1 MTKKIIVPTD
11 FSDNAYSAAQYA
23 CSLAVKNNYA
33 IHLFHCYS
41 TKSALFDDELENN
54 ETNAQLL
61 KADLLIVEWKNKLL
75 QEFSSLEID
84 TECVRGLLPEVLP
97 AIAVE
102 PNYSLI
108 VMGSTGQGKGKSIAW
123 GSNAS
128 HISTKAKIPVL
139 AIPINYKSI
148 AVDKIA
154 ILTNFKSDELETL
167 KEFYSKVATIDC
179 IDLIHVYGNGDN
191 VSKIEEQMDSWSF
204 MVKGLNGVEN
214 VNTIL
219 KQTVNTD
226 ENLDTIPE
234 VIIAILKE
242 KQYDLIL
249 VTKTRKTFFERVFKT
264 SISKEIA
271 LKLEIPSFFDN
282 N

>member
-11 FSDNAYSAAQYA
+11 FSNNAYTAAQYA

-41 TKSALFDDELENN
+41 TSSASFDEGSEQNDSNS
-54 ETNAQLL
+54 QIM
-61 KADLLIVEWKNKLL
+61 KADVLIVEWKNKLL
-75 QEFSSLEID
+75 QEFPSLQIE
-84 TECVRGLLPEVLP
+84 TECVRGLLSEVLP
-97 AIAVE
+97 AIAIE

-108 VMGSTGQGKGKSIAW
+108 VMGSTGEGKGKPVTW
-123 GSNAS
+123 GSNTS

-139 AIPINYKSI
+139 AIPLNYNSI
-148 AVDKIA
+148 AVEKIA
-154 ILTNFKSDELETL
+154 MLTNFKSDELETL
-167 KEFYSKVATIDC
+167 KEFTARVSTIDA
-179 IDLIHVYGNGDN
+179 IDLIHVYGYGDN
-191 VSKIEEQMDSWSF
+191 LEKIKEQIDSWSF
-204 MVKGLNGVEN
+204 MVKGLNGVDH
-214 VNTIL
+214 VNSILEKTI
-219 KQTVNTD
+219 NS
-226 ENLDTIPE
+226 EEELDTVPE
-234 VIIAILKE
+234 VINAIIKE

-271 LKLEIPSFFDN
+271 LKLEIPTFFDN